1 MNIPFLSLKDVTAK
15 YADEIHEAVLR
26 VVDSGWYLQG
36 KENEQFEKHYA
47 EYIGTKHCIGC
58 ANGLDALIWIFR
70 AYIELGVMQPGDEVI
85 VPANTYI
92 ATILAITENGLVPVL
107 VEPRKDTLQIDD
119 SLIEERITERTKAIC
134 IVHLYGR
141 LACTQHILNLC
152 KKYNLKLIED
162 NAQAHGCSYLAPQS
176 PEGEVVATTMQERA
190 GINMADPA
198 YYPTLKK
205 RAAEMRANPTEAEN
219 ILWNALSEQK
229 LGYKI
234 RRQHI
239 VSQYILDFAYL
250 DCRLAIELD
259 GEYHNTEDQQYDDA
273 VRTRNLESLGWH
285 VLRFTNEQIFNNI
298 DAVLAKIKSAIES
311 ATATSPLGDC
321 GAKRLTGSLGSA
333 AGHSFYPGK
342 NLGALGDGG
351 AVTTDDDELAAAIR
365 ALANYGSQKKYV
377 FKYTGRNSRLDE
389 IQAAVLDVKL
399 RHLDEDIKSRQ
410 AIAAYYY
417 DNINNPLI
425 TLPKRLP
432 DTENVYH
439 LFPILVKN
447 LPHNPLKGKSSCQ
460 KYLRDRLQAYLEK
473 NGVGTVIHY
482 PIPPHLQE
490 CYQPLLNNFC
500 SMNVHSRH
508 PIEHSSSPL
517 KGQTFGML
525 LPEGGLPITE
535 MLADCELSLPISPTM
550 TMEEAAEVVR
560 LVNAFK
566 E

>member
-15 YADEIHEAVLR
+15 YADEIHEAVKR

-36 KENEQFEKHYA
+36 KENELFEQHYA
-47 EYIGTKHCIGC
+47 EYIGSKHCIGC

-70 AYIELGVMQPGDEVI
+70 AYIELGVMKPGDEVI

-107 VEPRKDTLQIDD
+107 VEPRIDTLQIDD

-141 LACTQHILNLC
+141 LACTQHILDLC
-152 KKYNLKLIED
+152 KKYGLKLIED
-162 NAQAHGCSYLAPQS
+162 NAQAHGCTMPIANSQS
-176 PEGEVVATTMQERA
+176 PIAS
-190 GINMADPA
+190 
-198 YYPTLKK
+198 K
-205 RAAEMRANPTEAEN
+205 R
-219 ILWNALSEQK
+219 
-229 LGYKI
+229 
-234 RRQHI
+234 
-239 VSQYILDFAYL
+239 
-250 DCRLAIELD
+250 
-259 GEYHNTEDQQYDDA
+259 
-273 VRTRNLESLGWH
+273 
-285 VLRFTNEQIFNNI
+285 
-298 DAVLAKIKSAIES
+298 
-311 ATATSPLGDC
+311 
-321 GAKRLTGSLGSA
+321 TGSLGDA

-351 AVTTDDDELAAAIR
+351 AVTTDDDELAATIR

-399 RHLDEDIKSRQ
+399 RHLDEDLKARQ
-410 AIAAYYY
+410 IIAAYYY

-447 LPHNPLKGKSSCQ
+447 PSLQGVVGVGRDALQ
-460 KYLRDRLQAYLEK
+460 TYLAK

-482 PIPPHLQE
+482 PIAPHKQE
-490 CYQPLLNNFC
+490 CYVNEVWNTPQLSL
-500 SMNVHSRH
+500 S
-508 PIEHSSSPL
+508 
-517 KGQTFGML
+517 
-525 LPEGGLPITE
+525 ITE
-535 MLADCELSLPISPTM
+535 QIANEELSFPMSPTM
-550 TMEEAAEVVR
+550 TIDNAAEVVR
-560 LVNAFK
+560 LINEWK
-566 E
+566 GE